1 MKYQKAAISGAK
13 WTTLSTIVLTLLQF
27 GQVTVLAR
35 ILTPTEF
42 GLVGM
47 VTILINLFNIFS
59 DLGVSNAIIY
69 KQEDD
74 RKKLS
79 SLYWLNIFFGI
90 LLCIILILS
99 KNVIIAYY
107 NEPRLERIIT
117 LSSIIFLINPIGQQF
132 QFLFQKEFQFETIGK
147 IEILAG
153 ILGTI
158 TAIYLALN
166 DFKEFSMIYGLIVTA
181 TVKSLSL
188 FVLGCKRWRPLL
200 YFKLSDIKEHLK
212 FGLYTVG
219 DNFLNFFSTNLG
231 NIIIGGALGAK
242 ALGFYTLAYQL
253 VIFPISKL
261 NPIIT
266 KVAFPVF
273 SKIGGDKVNLKSG
286 YLNVMD
292 IISSINF
299 PLLVGLL
306 VTSDSIIPIVYGS
319 GWEVTIQ
326 LVKLLCIV
334 GILRSLG
341 NPLGSLLMSQG
352 RADLGFKLN
361 LITLLLQ
368 LPVLY
373 IGAKVFGIYGVAT
386 GFITVQFIN
395 IILNFRM
402 VSLIIGSWINDLFQ
416 RVYMQLIISAVM
428 GVGVYILG
436 SFFSSKYLIFQLTF
450 QVLLGITIYII
461 FYLIFKRENL
471 KNFKMYVSK

>member
-13 WTTLSTIVLTLLQF
+13 WTTFSTIALTVLQF

-90 LLCIILILS
+90 LLCIILLLS
-99 KNVIIAYY
+99 KNLIIAYY
-107 NEPRLERIIT
+107 NEPRLEGIIA

-132 QFLFQKEFQFETIGK
+132 QFLFQKEFQFKTIGK
-147 IEILAG
+147 IEIFSG
-153 ILGTI
+153 VLGTI
-158 TAIYLALN
+158 TAIYLAFN
-166 DFKEFSMIYGLIVTA
+166 GFKEFSMIYGLIINA
-181 TVKSLSL
+181 SVKSLSL
-188 FVLGCKRWRPLL
+188 FILGCKKWRPLL
-200 YFKLSDIKEHLK
+200 YFKLSDIKEHLT
-212 FGLYTVG
+212 FGIYTVG

-231 NIIIGGALGAK
+231 NIIIGGALGAR

-273 SKIGGDKVNLKSG
+273 SKIGGDKLHLKSG
-286 YLNVMD
+286 YLNIMD
-292 IISSINF
+292 IISSVNF

-326 LVKLLCIV
+326 LIKLLCIV

-373 IGAKVFGIYGVAT
+373 VGAKAFGIYGVAV
-386 GFITVQFIN
+386 GFIIVQFIN
-395 IILNFRM
+395 IVLNFRM
-402 VSLIIGSWINDLFQ
+402 VSFIIGSWINNLFK
-416 RVYMQLIISAVM
+416 RVYIQLIISALM
-428 GVGVYILG
+428 GGGVYALG
-436 SFFSSKYLIFQLTF
+436 SYFSSKHLIVQLTC
-450 QVLLGITIYII
+450 QVILGIIIYVV
-461 FYLIFKRENL
+461 FYLVFKKENL
-471 KNFKMYVSK
+471 KNFKTYVSK